1 MSTSSI
7 PHSINSIND
16 VNIDVQSLK
25 NFDKNCGQNNNNN
38 DNKIN
43 KNNDKYATIE
53 KCTNLNRSQSNATIK
68 RFSFKNRNYDW
79 LRPSSLDSHKQK
91 CVRHL
96 IKSKSD
102 ATANIEKN
110 NAMNPKPSKIMQNS
124 SNKAVNR
131 NGTIARNHFRG
142 VPGEF
147 LDKQTRHFL
156 LSMTVSKIV
165 HILCSFLIVLTVRLV
180 SMAL

>member
-7 PHSINSIND
+7 SRSIDSIDD

-25 NFDKNCGQNNNNN
+25 IFDKNYGQNNNNN
-38 DNKIN
+38 DDNKTKIN

-68 RFSFKNRNYDW
+68 RFSFKNKSYDW
-79 LRPSSLDSHKQK
+79 LHPFSLGSHKQK

-102 ATANIEKN
+102 ATANIEKD
-110 NAMNPKPSKIMQNS
+110 NAMNPKPSKIMQNN

-156 LSMTVSKIV
+156 LSMTVSKSFFLFIV
-165 HILCSFLIVLTVRLV
+165 HFPLFH
-180 SMAL
+180 

>member
-7 PHSINSIND
+7 SRSIDSIND

-25 NFDKNCGQNNNNN
+25 NFDKVRGQNNNNN
-38 DNKIN
+38 YNKIN
-43 KNNDKYATIE
+43 KINDKCATIE

-68 RFSFKNRNYDW
+68 RFSLRNNNYDW
-79 LRPSSLDSHKQK
+79 LRPFSLGSHKQK

-96 IKSKSD
+96 IKSNSD
-102 ATANIEKN
+102 ATANIEKMD
-110 NAMNPKPSKIMQNS
+110 AMNPKPSKILENN

-142 VPGEF
+142 VRGEF

-156 LSMTVSKIV
+156 LSMTVSKLYLFFV
-165 HILCSFLIVLTVRLV
+165 HFPLFRRFR
-180 SMAL
+180 